1 MTPDPLIVI
10 EDALLELGRTNSDR
24 RGYHAIL
31 RRAGIDIERSGIV
44 LLHRLR
50 ELGPSRMSRLAEVI
64 GVDISTASRSVG
76 RLVAAGY
83 VERRPDPSDGRASL
97 HSLSDKG
104 EDACRRIQTARREWL
119 VDVLAG
125 FSAAEQADLAR
136 LLTRLVGKMASA
148 SD

>member
-1 MTPDPLIVI
+1 MAPDPLTLI
-10 EDALLELGRTNSDR
+10 EDALLDMGRTVSDR
-24 RGYHAIL
+24 RGYHTIL
-31 RRAGIDIERSGIV
+31 RRTGLNIERSGMV

-50 ELGPSRMSRLAEVI
+50 ELGPSRMSRLAEVT

-97 HSLSDKG
+97 HSLSDEG
-104 EDACRRIQTARREWL
+104 EAVCIRIQAARRQWL
-119 VDVLAG
+119 AEVLGG
-125 FSAAEQADLAR
+125 FSDTEQAELAE
-136 LLTRLVGKMASA
+136 LLTRLVGEMAAA